1 MGTKIAILGA
11 GPGGYVAAVRAA
23 QRGAEVTLIEEDN
36 PGGTCLNRGCI
47 PTKVL
52 VTTATIFEKLKQA
65 NTLGIDIHAQVS
77 LNMPR
82 LMARKE
88 KIVADQRDGVLK
100 LLKHHR
106 IRYLRGTG
114 YIKSKGLMGVS
125 LSEGGE
131 EEVAWDKL
139 ILATGSRPLELNGM
153 PFDGQLILSSDHA
166 LELREV
172 PESIL
177 IIGGGV
183 IGCEFAFIF
192 SALGS
197 RVIIVEALSRMLPLP
212 WVDEDSSKVLQREM
226 KKRKISFFVNK
237 VVEGFS
243 QEDDKLKVSIA
254 PSPFLDN
261 PTEKDKKPVIETVD
275 KILVCTGRI
284 PNSTSVKG
292 LDLLDVQV
300 DQKGWVIANELMET
314 SEPDVYAIGDVLGP
328 SKVMLAHVASTEGM
342 VAAENATGGNRIMD
356 YNAVPSAV
364 FTSPEIA
371 SVGLTE
377 AQAVEQGLD
386 VRADSVLFRILGKA
400 QVIGEIAG
408 HAKIVSE
415 KSTGKVLGV
424 HIIGPH
430 ATDLIAEGTLAVRT
444 GCTVTELAE
453 TIHAH
458 PTLPEI
464 MFEASLKAVGMSLH
478 G

>member
-1 MGTKIAILGA
+1 VGTKIAILGA

-52 VTTATIFEKLKQA
+52 VATANVLEKVNQA
-65 NTLGIDIHAQVS
+65 GTFGINIDGQVS
-77 LNMPR
+77 LDMAR
-82 LMARKE
+82 LMRRKE
-88 KIVADQRDGVLK
+88 KVVADQRNGVLK
-100 LLKHHR
+100 LLKHNR
-106 IRYLRGTG
+106 IRYLKGTG
-114 YIKSKGLMGVS
+114 YVKDKGLIGVM
-125 LSEGGE
+125 LSEGE
-131 EEVAWDKL
+131 EEQVVWDKL

-284 PNSTSVKG
+284 PNSTSLKG

-314 SEPDVYAIGDVLGP
+314 SEPGVYAIGDVLGP

-342 VAAENATGGNRIMD
+342 VAAENATGGHRIMD
-356 YNAVPSAV
+356 YSAVPSAA